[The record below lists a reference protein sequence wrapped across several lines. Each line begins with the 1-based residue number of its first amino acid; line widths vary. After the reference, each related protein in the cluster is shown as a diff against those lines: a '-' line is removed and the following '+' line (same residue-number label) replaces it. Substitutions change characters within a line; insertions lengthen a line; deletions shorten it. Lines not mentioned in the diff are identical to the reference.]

1 MRDDD
6 DDGFVLAH
14 DPDGAR
20 QGILAVGI
28 QIGVGLIEHEQERIA
43 EHRPRQPYP
52 LLLAGRQRHAA
63 LPYSRRIALRQ
74 AQDDVVDTCDLR
86 GLQDGIRAR
95 MFVEAADVLRH
106 GAVEQADILRQIADM
121 PAEILVAPLI
131 ERRAVKPHGAAMRRP
146 DSNQRLRERGL
157 AGRARAQER
166 QPRAGLERKRDT
178 GHDRHVEAGCS
189 HREIL
194 HGQFAAG
201 ARQLDRR
208 RRRLRGR
215 LADVAQAREA
225 LAGGGQLLPGAERD
239 FDGCERAPHQDRGRD
254 HDAARRLVGDDE
266 IGAHA
271 QHSRLQDVTQHL
283 RARAE
288 IGIDVGRADVF
299 LQVPFVGLRPARG
312 QPIRHAEGAHDFRV
326 ALRRIRQHLAL
337 RVQVHR
343 RLGRAARD
351 PLGHQCHGND
361 RRGAQQRREADHRVE

>member
-14 DPDGAR
+14 DADGAR
-20 QGILAVGI
+20 QRILAVGI
-28 QIGVGLIEHEQERIA
+28 QIGVGLVEHEQERVA
-43 EHRPRQPYP
+43 EHRPRQADA

-63 LPYSRRIALRQ
+63 LPDSRRIAFRQ
-74 AQDDVVDTCDLR
+74 AQNDVVDTGDLR
-86 GLQDGIRAR
+86 GLQDRIRTR
-95 MFVEAADVLRH
+95 VIVEAADVLRH
-106 GAVEQADILRQIADM
+106 GAVEQADILRQIADV

-131 ERRAVKPHGAAMRRP
+131 ERRAVEPHGAAMRRP

-157 AGRARAQER
+157 ARRARAEQR

-178 GHDRHVEAGCS
+178 GHDRHVEARRGD
-189 HREIL
+189 REIL

-208 RRRLRGR
+208 RRWRRGR
-215 LADVAQAREA
+215 LADVAQTREA

-239 FDGCERAPHQDRGRD
+239 FDGRERAPHQDRGRD

-271 QHSRLQDVTQHL
+271 QHSRLQDVAQHL

-288 IGIDVGRADVF
+288 IGIDVGGADVF
-299 LQVPFVGLRPARG
+299 LQVPLVGLRPARR
-312 QPIRHAEGAHDFRV
+312 QAIRHAERAERFPRCAASHPP
-326 ALRRIRQHLAL
+326 APA
-337 RVQVHR
+337 
-343 RLGRAARD
+343 AARSG
-351 PLGHQCHGND
+351 PIAVLV
-361 RRGAQQRREADHRVE
+361 APREIRSVTNVMAMIAAVPSSAVKPIIG